1 MSAGGHGRPRVLPL
15 RAAAFMGRTLRGEWQ
30 GIVVDPLRQL
40 RRRGPFALSLAFL
53 AAFGVI
59 FFHDLAQRPTGALV
73 VWRLGGVT
81 ADLPLWLALLR
92 TPVSL
97 YVPALD
103 LPVWAGI
110 TQLFLAFALAELAL
124 GRARTLAVAYATTL
138 AGTLTVRVMIALGPG
153 WWGLGLPPETGQV
166 LDTGPS
172 AAVVGLFTYISVV
185 RRAPVVFVLTGGSMV
200 WESIAVPN
208 LAGREH
214 LIAVAAAIVLG
225 LLHGHRPQWLGTRF
239 RFRLRRASARAG
251 TPATEADGPAG
262 SRAGP
267 AGAGGELAGSGAG
280 PAGSGAGPAGA
291 GGELAGSGAGPAGSG
306 AGPAGAGG
314 EPARSGAGPAGSG
327 AEPAGAGGEPV
338 RSGAEPAGS
347 GAGLAGAATEP
358 AGAAAEPAGSGAG
371 LAGAATEPAGAAVLK
386 AGASGAAGV
395 GLAGPCAGA
404 GGFVVDGDLCA
415 GDEIAPADAPASA
428 GSRGARPRTVDAT
441 SMPPAA
447 LDSNPPTRSAPLSHP
462 DAPPA
467 VSPTHP
473 PSSPASPAA
482 PAASAEPPGSPD
494 SVSDGRCGPILN

>member
-15 RAAAFMGRTLRGEWQ
+15 RAAAFVGRTLRGEWQ

-153 WWGLGLPPETGQV
+153 RWGLGLPPEAGQV

-225 LLHGHRPQWLGTRF
+225 LLHGHRPQWPGTRF

-251 TPATEADGPAG
+251 TPATEPD
-262 SRAGP
+262 
-267 AGAGGELAGSGAG
+267 G
-280 PAGSGAGPAGA
+280 PAGSGAGSVGA
-291 GGELAGSGAGPAGSG
+291 GGEPAGSGAGSVGAGGEPAGSG
-306 AGPAGAGG
+306 AGPVGAGG
-314 EPARSGAGPAGSG
+314 D
-327 AEPAGAGGEPV
+327 
-338 RSGAEPAGS
+338 
-347 GAGLAGAATEP
+347 P
-358 AGAAAEPAGSGAG
+358 AGAAAEPAG
-371 LAGAATEPAGAAVLK
+371 LAALK
-386 AGASGAAGV
+386 AGASGEAGA
-395 GLAGPCAGA
+395 GLAGPRTGAGA
-404 GGFVVDGDLCA
+404 FVADGDLCA
-415 GDEIAPADAPASA
+415 GDVCAKGETAPADAPMSA
-428 GSRGARPRTVDAT
+428 GSRGARPRTVDA
-441 SMPPAA
+441 SAMPPAA
-447 LDSNPPTRSAPLSHP
+447 PDSNPPACSAPLSHP

-467 VSPTHP
+467 VSPTHS
-473 PSSPASPAA
+473 PSSPASPGA